1 MDSPRVTSCLFR
13 SGASP
18 IVKLQDLKC
27 ACLDCYVLNRMS
39 ALLPARRGKLY
50 PLRAPKKSFALR
62 SNPVSIFEQVKTET
76 IRYHTLL
83 QTALTYLKELA
94 SFDPV
99 CCLGALRCVYPRYVG
114 SVHRYR
120 SSISFC
126 ASALLYVANYKLSA
140 PPISQ
145 STSLFLVR

>member
-1 MDSPRVTSCLFR
+1 
-13 SGASP
+13 
-18 IVKLQDLKC
+18 
-27 ACLDCYVLNRMS
+27 
-39 ALLPARRGKLY
+39 
-50 PLRAPKKSFALR
+50 
-62 SNPVSIFEQVKTET
+62 VKTET

-120 SSISFC
+120 SSISFLCVC
-126 ASALLYVANYKLSA
+126 AALCRELQIVGATDFAIDKFVSGQVAAGRLNCA
-140 PPISQ
+140 
-145 STSLFLVR
+145 